1 MNNGNV
7 NNNNKNNDNNN
18 YVLAV
23 SEFQGNQAPGSP
35 FSSISEQ
42 SVKEAYY
49 RCLVHKKSTVSAVL
63 FRVNEAE
70 NIRQLH
76 RELVSGTWYP
86 TTSIAFITENREVFA
101 AAFRDRVVHTLV
113 SMRIIPLLEQQFVP
127 TTWNCR
133 KGKGV
138 LYAVQNLRK
147 QIRQVSENYTRD
159 AWVMVFDLSGF
170 FMNIN
175 RERAA
180 DRLCRFIEDRY
191 VGEDKDAL
199 LWLTRTII
207 THAPEY
213 DCVRYGGEKEWETLP
228 TRKSLFH
235 CHGLPIGD
243 LLSQLDGNFEL
254 DIFDHFITRL
264 FASDRYVDDIV
275 AVSADKQALLH
286 SMPLFR
292 NMLELTCGAK
302 INPHKF
308 KIVHWRDGF
317 RYLGVIIHGNKAYT
331 SGRTRGKAYNAIRRY
346 NAIHN
351 KKQSVRDF
359 VSSINSYLGIMKH
372 YNTDEIRKKMI
383 EQIDPAWYKYV
394 CVGDN
399 NEKLIEKHPR
409 RKGFRS
415 ELRKKRKNFN
425 NLKYAIRCKLSE
437 KESSPL
443 TTKRLS
449 ATAM

>member
-7 NNNNKNNDNNN
+7 NNNNKNNNNA
-18 YVLAV
+18 VLAV
-23 SEFQGNQAPGSP
+23 SEFQEVQAPGAP

-42 SVKEAYY
+42 SIKDAYQ
-49 RCLVHKKSTVSAVL
+49 RCLLHKKSTISAVL
-63 FRVNEAE
+63 FRINEQE

-76 RELVSGTWYP
+76 RELIGGTWYP

-101 AAFRDRVVHTLV
+101 AAFRDRVVHTWV
-113 SMRIIPLLEQQFVP
+113 SMRIIPLLERQFVP

-138 LYAVQNLRK
+138 LYAVRNLRE
-147 QIRQVSENYTRD
+147 QIRNASENFTRD
-159 AWVMVFDLSGF
+159 AWIMVFDLSGF

-175 RERAA
+175 REKAA
-180 DRLCRFIEDRY
+180 NRLCRFIDERY
-191 VGEDKDAL
+191 FGEDKDAL
-199 LWLTRTII
+199 LWLTRTIL

-228 TRKSLFH
+228 KRKSLFH

-243 LLSQLDGNFEL
+243 LLSQIDGNFEL

-275 AVSADKQALLH
+275 AVSSDKQALLN

-302 INPHKF
+302 VNPNKF

-317 RYLGVIIHGNKAYT
+317 RYLGVIIRGDKAYT
-331 SGRTRGKAYNAIRRY
+331 SGRSLGKAYNAVRKY
-346 NAIHN
+346 NLVQN
-351 KKQSVRDF
+351 KKTYVSAF
-359 VSSINSYLGIMKH
+359 VSSINSYLGTMKH
-372 YNTDEIRKKMI
+372 YDTEEIRMKLVGRI
-383 EQIDPAWYKYV
+383 SPIWFKYV
-394 CVGDN
+394 RVGEN
-399 NEKLIEKHPR
+399 NCKLIENSPR
-409 RKGFRS
+409 RLRLRN
-415 ELRKKRKNFN
+415 ELRRSRKNFN
-425 NLKYAIRCKLSE
+425 NIKYSIKCNLFAHV
-437 KESSPL
+437 
-443 TTKRLS
+443 
-449 ATAM
+449 